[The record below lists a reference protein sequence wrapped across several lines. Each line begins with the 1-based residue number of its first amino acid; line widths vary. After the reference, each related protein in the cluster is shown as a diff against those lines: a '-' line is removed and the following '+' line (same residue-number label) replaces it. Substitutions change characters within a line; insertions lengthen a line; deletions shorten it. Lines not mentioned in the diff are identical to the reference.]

1 MSILIKEVLLEHDI
15 VDIYIENDSIRQ
27 VGTALSVPAQ
37 KTING
42 KGKAAIPGFVN
53 GHTHAA
59 MTLARG
65 WGDDIPLEQ
74 WLHNRI
80 WPYEAKLTEED
91 VYWGAKLSCLEMIK
105 TGTTCF
111 NDMYA
116 FFHGTARAV
125 EEMGLRATLS
135 ATLFDHFDENKA
147 EAAKKQIL
155 QYFSEAQQYS
165 DRITFSPGPHAIYT
179 VSGKTLQWVRDFA
192 NDHHLRVHLHLAES
206 RTEYNNAVQQFGL
219 SPVRYLHQLGVL
231 APHLIIAHCLWL
243 DDEEIQLL
251 ADHEVKVV
259 HNPNSNLK
267 LASGFQF
274 KYEEMKQAGITVG
287 IGTDGCASSNNLD
300 MVEAAKTASLLQKGW
315 RFDPTAMPAPEAFA
329 CATLNGAKVL
339 GINAGKIAAGCLADL
354 CLVDLNIP
362 AFTPNFDFISNLMYA
377 ANSSC
382 IDTVICNG
390 QLLME
395 NKHVPGEE
403 EILTKAAAIAHN
415 LMYR

>member
-1 MSILIKEVLLEHDI
+1 MSILIKEVLLERDI
-15 VDIYIENDSIRQ
+15 VDVYIENNSIRQ
-27 VGTALSVPAQ
+27 VGKGLSVAAQ

-42 KGKAAIPGFVN
+42 KGKAVIPGFVN

-65 WGDDIPLEQ
+65 WGDDMPLEQ
-74 WLHNRI
+74 WLHGKI
-80 WPYEAKLTEED
+80 WPYEAKLTDED
-91 VYWGAKLSCLEMIK
+91 VYWGAKLACLEMIK

-116 FFHGTARAV
+116 FYHSTARAV

-135 ATLFDHFDENKA
+135 ATLFDLFDEHKA
-147 EAAKKQIL
+147 ETAKKHIV
-155 QYFSEAQQYS
+155 QYFDETQQYS
-165 DRITFSPGPHAIYT
+165 GRITFSPGPHAIYT

-192 NDHHLRVHLHLAES
+192 NDHHLRVHLHVAES
-206 RTEYNNAVQQFGL
+206 QTEYNNAVQQFGL

-274 KYEEMKQAGITVG
+274 KYEEMKKAGITVS

-300 MVEAAKTASLLQKGW
+300 MLEAAKTASLLQKGW

-339 GINAGKIAAGCLADL
+339 GINAGKIAAGYLADL
-354 CLVDLNIP
+354 CLVDLNMP
-362 AFTPNFDFISNLMYA
+362 AFTPNFDFISNLVYA

-382 IDTVICNG
+382 IDTVICDG
-390 QLLME
+390 KLLME
-395 NKHVPGEE
+395 NKHVAGEE
-403 EILTKAAAIAHN
+403 EILTKASAIAHN